1 MADVHLVVGVAV
13 LVLSMLLLV
22 LYGGLIELFARR
34 NLASRSRYGSRT
46 SL

>member
-1 MADVHLVVGVAV
+1 VEGVAV

-34 NLASRSRYGSRT
+34 IQR
-46 SL
+46 